1 MSYLHLKKKT
11 EQLKNN
17 FYFNMKRNNTKI
29 VATMGPSC
37 TNRETLKEMIE
48 AGLNVCRLN
57 FSHGDHETHL
67 KTIKLIKEI
76 NQELNVHTAILAD
89 LQGPKIRIGA
99 IKENTI
105 LQNDKEFIITTNEC
119 VGDSTLAYINYQ
131 QFPQDVT
138 QGETILINDGKIHLE
153 VLSTNNKD
161 KVVTKVVH
169 GGELSSNKGV
179 NLPNTEISQP
189 CLTEKDLND
198 LAFILSQPIEWIG
211 LSFVRSANDI
221 MQLKSHIQTKTHKAR
236 VVAKIEKP
244 QAITNLDA
252 IIDATDAVMIA
263 RGDLGVE
270 IPMQKVPVIQ
280 KMIAKKCLQQAKPVI
295 VATQMLESMT
305 DNITPTRAEVND
317 VANSVMDGADAVMLS
332 GETSVGRFPIQAVET
347 MSKIISNVENEGF
360 GIKSYDLK
368 ETHGERF
375 ISDAICYHS
384 CAIAQQVN
392 AKAIITMTHSG
403 YNAIEISS
411 HRPPCKIYAFTN
423 NHAILNTLSLV
434 WGVTGF
440 YYDNETSTDVTVSDT
455 KRILKEQGL
464 LEKRDL
470 VLNVA
475 SMPIK
480 EKGMTNMM
488 RLSYLK

>member
-1 MSYLHLKKKT
+1 MT
-11 EQLKNN
+11 N
-17 FYFNMKRNNTKI
+17 NNTKI

-37 TNRETLKEMIE
+37 ANKETLTKMIL
-48 AGLNVCRLN
+48 AGVNVCRLN

-67 KTIKLIKEI
+67 KTIQLIKEI
-76 NQELNVHTAILAD
+76 NKELEVHTAILAD
-89 LQGPKIRIGA
+89 LQGPKIRVG
-99 IKENTI
+99 KVNPNTI
-105 LQNDKEFIITTNEC
+105 LNNQEKFIITTNEC
-119 VGDSTLAYINYQ
+119 VGDSQKGYINYK
-131 QFPQDVT
+131 QFPKDVKK
-138 QGETILINDGKIHLE
+138 GEIILIDDGKIHIE
-153 VLSTNNKD
+153 VISTNLKD
-161 KVVTKVVH
+161 EVVTKVIH
-169 GGELSSNKGV
+169 GGVLKSNKGV

-189 CLTEKDLND
+189 CLTKKDLED
-198 LAFILSQPIEWIG
+198 LSFILTQPIEWIG
-211 LSFVRSANDI
+211 LSFVRSAQDI
-221 MQLKSHIQTKTHKAR
+221 LELKKHINKAGHNSR

-244 QAITNLDA
+244 QAITNLDS
-252 IIDATDAVMIA
+252 IIEVTDAVMIA

-270 IPMQKVPVIQ
+270 VPMQKVPVLQ
-280 KMIAKKCLQQAKPVI
+280 KRIATACLEKAKPVI

-305 DNITPTRAEVND
+305 ENITPTRAEVND

-332 GETSVGRFPIQAVET
+332 GETSVGSYPVEAVET
-347 MSKIISNVENEGF
+347 MSKIISNVEQEY
-360 GIKSYDLK
+360 STTRQYDLK

-384 CAIAQQVN
+384 CKLAEQVS

-403 YNAIEISS
+403 YNALEISS

-440 YYDNETSTDVTVSDT
+440 YYDNDSGTDETVSDT
-455 KRILKEQGL
+455 KRILKNQEL
-464 LEKRDL
+464 LKSNDL

>member
-1 MSYLHLKKKT
+1 
-11 EQLKNN
+11 
-17 FYFNMKRNNTKI
+17 MKRNNAKI

-37 TNRETLKEMIE
+37 TDKETLKAMIE

-57 FSHGDHETHL
+57 FSHGDHGTHL
-67 KTIKLIKEI
+67 KTISLIKEI
-76 NQELNVHTAILAD
+76 NKELNVHTAILAD
-89 LQGPKIRIGA
+89 LQGPKIRIGK
-99 IKENTI
+99 IKENTF
-105 LQNDKEFIITTNEC
+105 LENQSEFTITTNEC
-119 VGDSTLAYINYQ
+119 IGDATKAYINYQ
-131 QFPQDVT
+131 QFPKDVAK
-138 QGETILINDGKIHLE
+138 GETILINDGKIHLE
-153 VLSTNNKD
+153 VISSNKKD
-161 KVVTKVVH
+161 EVITRVVH

-189 CLTEKDLND
+189 CLTQKDLND
-198 LAFILSQPIEWIG
+198 LDFILTQPIEWIG
-211 LSFVRSANDI
+211 LSFVRSENDI
-221 MQLKSHIQTKTHKAR
+221 TELKRLIQAENHKAR
-236 VVAKIEKP
+236 VIAKIEKP
-244 QAITNLDA
+244 QAIANLDK
-252 IIDATDAVMIA
+252 IIDETDAVMIA

-270 IPMQKVPVIQ
+270 IPMQKVPVVQ
-280 KMIAKKCLQQAKPVI
+280 KMIAKKCLQKAKPVI

-332 GETSVGRFPIQAVET
+332 GETSVGQFPIQAVET
-347 MSKIISNVENEGF
+347 MSKIISNVENEDF

-384 CAIAQQVN
+384 CTIAQQVN

-440 YYDNETSTDVTVSDT
+440 YYDNDTSTDVTVSDT
-455 KRILKEQGL
+455 KRILKQQGL
-464 LEKRDL
+464 LEKNDL

>member
-1 MSYLHLKKKT
+1 M
-11 EQLKNN
+11 KN
-17 FYFNMKRNNTKI
+17 NNTKI
-29 VATMGPSC
+29 VATMGPACLSKD
-37 TNRETLKEMIE
+37 TLTEMIK
-48 AGLNVCRLN
+48 AGVNVCRLN
-57 FSHGDHETHL
+57 FSHADHKTHL
-67 KTIKLIKEI
+67 ETIRLIKEV

-89 LQGPKIRIGA
+89 LQGPKIRIGKIA
-99 IKENTI
+99 EGSMLKDDT
-105 LQNDKEFIITTNEC
+105 EFVITTKEC
-119 VGDSTLAYINYQ
+119 EGDGSKAYINYQ
-131 QFPQDVT
+131 QFPKDVKA
-138 QGETILINDGKIHLE
+138 GEKILINDGKLQIE
-153 VLSTNNKD
+153 VVNTNNKD
-161 KVVTKVVH
+161 TVVTKVIH

-179 NLPNTEISQP
+179 NLPNTAISQP
-189 CLTEKDLND
+189 CLTPKDLKD
-198 LAFILSQPIEWIG
+198 LEFILTQPIEWIG
-211 LSFVRSANDI
+211 LSFVRSAQDI
-221 MQLKSHIQTKTHKAR
+221 LELKRHIEKENHKAR
-236 VVAKIEKP
+236 VIAKIEKP
-244 QAITNLDA
+244 QAIKNLNS
-252 IIDATDAVMIA
+252 IIDVTDAVMIA

-280 KMIAKKCLQQAKPVI
+280 KKIAKQCLEKAKPVI

-305 DNITPTRAEVND
+305 ESVTPTRAEVND

-332 GETSVGRFPIQAVET
+332 GETSVGAFPLQAVET
-347 MSKIISNVENEGF
+347 MSKIITNVEQEF
-360 GIKSYDLK
+360 SSTRSYELK

-384 CAIAQQVN
+384 CKLAEQVS

-440 YYDNETSTDVTVSDT
+440 YYDNETGTDETVADT
-455 KRILKEQGL
+455 KRILKGIGL
-464 LEKRDL
+464 LKKDDL

>member
-1 MSYLHLKKKT
+1 
-11 EQLKNN
+11 
-17 FYFNMKRNNTKI
+17 
-29 VATMGPSC
+29 MGPSC
-37 TNRETLKEMIE
+37 ANKEMLKKMIE
-48 AGLNVCRLN
+48 AGLNVCRIN

-67 KTIKLIKEI
+67 KTIRLIKEI
-76 NQELNVHTAILAD
+76 NKELNVHTAILAD
-89 LQGPKIRIGA
+89 LQGPKIRIG
-99 IKENTI
+99 KVNQNTQ
-105 LQNDKEFIITTNEC
+105 LESGSEFVITTTEC
-119 VGDSTLAYINYQ
+119 VGDSSKAYINYQ
-131 QFPQDVT
+131 QFPKDVAN
-138 QGETILINDGKIHLE
+138 GEKILIDDGKIHLE
-153 VLSTNNKD
+153 VINTNQKD
-161 KVVTKVVH
+161 TVITTVIH

-189 CLTEKDLND
+189 CLTEKDLKD
-198 LAFILSQPIEWIG
+198 LDFILSQPIEWIG
-211 LSFVRSANDI
+211 LSFVRSETDI
-221 MQLKSHIQTKTHKAR
+221 LELKTHIHSSHHKAR

-244 QAITNLDA
+244 QAIKNLEK

-280 KMIAKKCLQQAKPVI
+280 KMIAKKCLIKAKPVI

-332 GETSVGRFPIQAVET
+332 GETSIGSFPVQAVET
-347 MSKIISNVENEGF
+347 MSKIITNVEQEYF
-360 GIKSYDLK
+360 SIKSYDLK

-384 CAIAQQVN
+384 CMLAQQVS

-434 WGVTGF
+434 WGVLGF
-440 YYDNETSTDVTVSDT
+440 YYDNDTSTDETVSET

-464 LEKRDL
+464 LEKNDL

>member
-1 MSYLHLKKKT
+1 M
-11 EQLKNN
+11 
-17 FYFNMKRNNTKI
+17 RNNTKI

-37 TNRETLKEMIE
+37 TNKETLKAMIQS
-48 AGLNVCRLN
+48 GLNVCRLN

-67 KTIKLIKEI
+67 ETIRLIKKI
-76 NQELNVHTAILAD
+76 NKELKVHTAILAD
-89 LQGPKIRIGA
+89 LQGPKIRIGK
-99 IKENTI
+99 IKESTQ
-105 LQNDKEFIITTNEC
+105 LENDSEFIITTSEC
-119 VGDSTLAYINYQ
+119 IGDAAKAYINYQ
-131 QFPQDVT
+131 QFPQDVSN
-138 QGETILINDGKIHLE
+138 GEIVLINDGKIHLE
-153 VLSTNNKD
+153 VISTNKKD
-161 KVVTKVVH
+161 KVITRVVH

-179 NLPNTEISQP
+179 NLPNTKISQP
-189 CLTEKDLND
+189 CLTEKDLHD
-198 LAFILSQPIEWIG
+198 LEFILTQPIEWIG
-211 LSFVRSANDI
+211 LSFVRTANDI
-221 MQLKSHIQTKTHKAR
+221 LELKKHIQNQNHKAR

-244 QAITNLDA
+244 QAITNLDK
-252 IIDATDAVMIA
+252 IIDTTDAIMIA

-280 KMIAKKCLQQAKPVI
+280 KMIAKKCLEKAKPVI

-305 DNITPTRAEVND
+305 ENITPTRAEVND

-332 GETSVGRFPIQAVET
+332 GETSIGQFPVQAVET
-347 MSKIISNVENEGF
+347 MSKIISNVEQEF
-360 GIKSYDLK
+360 SSIKSYDLK

-384 CAIAQQVN
+384 CMLAQQVG

-423 NHAILNTLSLV
+423 NHSILNTLSLV
-434 WGVTGF
+434 WGVLGF
-440 YYDNETSTDVTVSDT
+440 YYDNDTSTDETVSDT
-455 KRILKEQGL
+455 KRILKQDGL
-464 LEKRDL
+464 IKDNDL

-488 RLSYLK
+488 RLSYL

>member
-1 MSYLHLKKKT
+1 MNK
-11 EQLKNN
+11 
-17 FYFNMKRNNTKI
+17 NNTKI

-37 TNRETLKEMIE
+37 ANKTVLTSMIN
-48 AGLNVCRLN
+48 AGVNVCRLN
-57 FSHGDHETHL
+57 FSHANHETHL
-67 KTIKLIKEI
+67 QTIKLIKEI
-76 NQELNVHTAILAD
+76 NQEQSVHTAILAD
-89 LQGPKIRIGA
+89 LQGPKIRIGEVE
-99 IKENTI
+99 KGSELVN
-105 LQNDKEFIITTNEC
+105 NSEFILTTNEC
-119 VGDSTLAYINYQ
+119 TGNSKYAYINYKN
-131 QFPQDVT
+131 FPKDVNE
-138 QGETILINDGKIHLE
+138 GETILINDGKLQ
-153 VLSTNNKD
+153 VKVVKTNKKD
-161 KVVTKVVH
+161 KVTTRVVY
-169 GGELSSNKGV
+169 GGPLDSNKGV
-179 NLPNTEISQP
+179 NLPNTAISQP

-198 LAFILSQPIEWIG
+198 LEFILTQPIEWIG
-211 LSFVRSANDI
+211 LSFVRSAQDI
-221 MQLKSHIQTKTHKAR
+221 LELKKHVLKANHDAR
-236 VVAKIEKP
+236 IVAKIEKP
-244 QAITNLDA
+244 EALNNLGS
-252 IIDATDAVMIA
+252 IIDVADAVMIA

-270 IPMQKVPVIQ
+270 IPMQKVPAIQ
-280 KMIAKKCLQQAKPVI
+280 KKIAKACLEKAKPVI

-305 DNITPTRAEVND
+305 DNVTPTRAEVND

-332 GETSVGRFPIQAVET
+332 GETSVGNYPIESVET
-347 MSKIISNVENEGF
+347 MSKIINNVENEF
-360 GIKSYDLK
+360 SSIHSYDLK
-368 ETHGERF
+368 EKHGERF

-384 CAIAQQVN
+384 CTLAEQVG

-440 YYDNETSTDVTVSDT
+440 YYDNETGTDETVADT
-455 KRILKEQGL
+455 K
-464 LEKRDL
+464 KRLREEGFLQANDL

>member
-1 MSYLHLKKKT
+1 
-11 EQLKNN
+11 
-17 FYFNMKRNNTKI
+17 
-29 VATMGPSC
+29 MGPSC
-37 TNRETLKEMIE
+37 ANKEMLKKMIE
-48 AGLNVCRLN
+48 AGLNVCRIN

-67 KTIKLIKEI
+67 KTIRLIKEI
-76 NQELNVHTAILAD
+76 NKELNVHTAILAD
-89 LQGPKIRIGA
+89 LQGPKIRIG
-99 IKENTI
+99 KVNQNTQLENGS
-105 LQNDKEFIITTNEC
+105 EFVITTTEC
-119 VGDSTLAYINYQ
+119 VGDSSKAYINYQ
-131 QFPQDVT
+131 QFPQDVAN
-138 QGETILINDGKIHLE
+138 GEKILIDDGKIHLE
-153 VLSTNNKD
+153 VVNTNQKD
-161 KVVTKVVH
+161 TVITTVIH

-189 CLTEKDLND
+189 CLTEKDLQD
-198 LAFILSQPIEWIG
+198 LDFILSQPIEWVG
-211 LSFVRSANDI
+211 LSFVRSETDI
-221 MQLKSHIQTKTHKAR
+221 LELKTHIHSRHHKAR

-244 QAITNLDA
+244 QAIKNLEK

-280 KMIAKKCLQQAKPVI
+280 KMIAKKCLIKAKPVI

-332 GETSVGRFPIQAVET
+332 GETSIGSFPVQAVET
-347 MSKIISNVENEGF
+347 MSKIITNVEQEYF
-360 GIKSYDLK
+360 SIKSYDLK

-384 CAIAQQVN
+384 CMLAQQVS

-434 WGVTGF
+434 WGVLGF
-440 YYDNETSTDVTVSDT
+440 YYDNDASTDETVSET

-464 LEKRDL
+464 LEKNDL

>member
-1 MSYLHLKKKT
+1 MNK
-11 EQLKNN
+11 
-17 FYFNMKRNNTKI
+17 NNTKI

-37 TNRETLKEMIE
+37 ANKTVLTSMINS
-48 AGLNVCRLN
+48 GVNVCRLN
-57 FSHGDHETHL
+57 FSHANHETHL
-67 KTIKLIKEI
+67 QTIKLIKEI
-76 NQELNVHTAILAD
+76 NQEQSVHTAILAD
-89 LQGPKIRIGA
+89 LQGPKIRIGEVE
-99 IKENTI
+99 KGSELVN
-105 LQNDKEFIITTNEC
+105 NSEFILTTNEC
-119 VGDSTLAYINYQ
+119 TGNSKYAYINYKN
-131 QFPQDVT
+131 FPKDVNE
-138 QGETILINDGKIHLE
+138 GEIILINDGKLQ
-153 VLSTNNKD
+153 VKVVKTNKKD
-161 KVVTKVVH
+161 KVTTRVVY
-169 GGELSSNKGV
+169 GGPLDSNKGV
-179 NLPNTEISQP
+179 NLPNTTISQP

-198 LAFILSQPIEWIG
+198 LEFILTQPIEWIG
-211 LSFVRSANDI
+211 LSFVRSAQDI
-221 MQLKSHIQTKTHKAR
+221 LELKKHVLKANHDAR
-236 VVAKIEKP
+236 IVAKIEKP
-244 QAITNLDA
+244 EALNNLGS
-252 IIDATDAVMIA
+252 IIDVADAVMIA

-270 IPMQKVPVIQ
+270 IPMQKVPAIQ
-280 KMIAKKCLQQAKPVI
+280 KKIAKACLEKAKPVI

-305 DNITPTRAEVND
+305 DNVTPTRAEVND

-332 GETSVGRFPIQAVET
+332 GETSVGNYPIESVET
-347 MSKIISNVENEGF
+347 MSKIINNVENEF
-360 GIKSYDLK
+360 SSIHSYDLK
-368 ETHGERF
+368 EKHGERF

-384 CAIAQQVN
+384 CTLAEQVG

-440 YYDNETSTDVTVSDT
+440 YYDNETGTDETVADT
-455 KRILKEQGL
+455 K
-464 LEKRDL
+464 KRLREEGFLQANDL

>member
-1 MSYLHLKKKT
+1 MNK
-11 EQLKNN
+11 
-17 FYFNMKRNNTKI
+17 NNTKI

-37 TNRETLKEMIE
+37 ANKTVLTSMIN
-48 AGLNVCRLN
+48 AGVNVCRLN
-57 FSHGDHETHL
+57 FSHANHETHL
-67 KTIKLIKEI
+67 QTIKLIKEI
-76 NQELNVHTAILAD
+76 NQEQSVHTAILAD
-89 LQGPKIRIGA
+89 LQGPKIRIGEVE
-99 IKENTI
+99 KGSELVN
-105 LQNDKEFIITTNEC
+105 NSEFILTTNEC
-119 VGDSTLAYINYQ
+119 TGNSKYAYINYKN
-131 QFPQDVT
+131 FPKDVNE
-138 QGETILINDGKIHLE
+138 GEIILINDGKLQ
-153 VLSTNNKD
+153 VKVVKTNKKD
-161 KVVTKVVH
+161 KVTTRVVY
-169 GGELSSNKGV
+169 GGPLDSNKGV
-179 NLPNTEISQP
+179 NLPNTTISQP

-198 LAFILSQPIEWIG
+198 LEFILTQPIEWIG
-211 LSFVRSANDI
+211 LSFVRSAQDI
-221 MQLKSHIQTKTHKAR
+221 LELKKHVLKANHDAR
-236 VVAKIEKP
+236 IVAKIEKP
-244 QAITNLDA
+244 EALNNLGS
-252 IIDATDAVMIA
+252 IIDVADAVMIA

-270 IPMQKVPVIQ
+270 IPMQKVPAIQ
-280 KMIAKKCLQQAKPVI
+280 KKIAKACLEKAKPVI

-305 DNITPTRAEVND
+305 DNVTPTRAEVND

-332 GETSVGRFPIQAVET
+332 GETSVGNYPIESVET
-347 MSKIISNVENEGF
+347 MSKIINNVENEF
-360 GIKSYDLK
+360 SSIHSYDLK
-368 ETHGERF
+368 EKHGERF

-384 CAIAQQVN
+384 CTLAEQVG

-440 YYDNETSTDVTVSDT
+440 YYDNETGTDETVADT
-455 KRILKEQGL
+455 K
-464 LEKRDL
+464 KRLREEGFLQANDL

>member
-1 MSYLHLKKKT
+1 MNK
-11 EQLKNN
+11 
-17 FYFNMKRNNTKI
+17 NNTKI

-37 TNRETLKEMIE
+37 ANKTVLTSMIN
-48 AGLNVCRLN
+48 AGVNVCRLN
-57 FSHGDHETHL
+57 FSHADHETHL
-67 KTIKLIKEI
+67 KTIKLIKDI
-76 NQELNVHTAILAD
+76 NQEQSVHTAILAD
-89 LQGPKIRIGA
+89 LQGPKIRVGEVEEGTELISD
-99 IKENTI
+99 T
-105 LQNDKEFIITTNEC
+105 EFILTTNEC
-119 VGDSTLAYINYQ
+119 IGNSTKAYINYKN
-131 QFPQDVT
+131 FPKDVNE
-138 QGETILINDGKIHLE
+138 GETILINDGKLQ
-153 VLSTNNKD
+153 VQVVNTNKRD
-161 KVVTKVVH
+161 KVTTKVVY
-169 GGELSSNKGV
+169 GGPLDSNKGV
-179 NLPNTEISQP
+179 NLPNTAISQP

-198 LAFILSQPIEWIG
+198 LEFILTQPIEWIG
-211 LSFVRSANDI
+211 LSFVRSAQDI
-221 MQLKSHIQTKTHKAR
+221 LELKKHILNANHDAR

-244 QAITNLDA
+244 EALDNLRS
-252 IIDATDAVMIA
+252 IIDVADAVMIA

-280 KMIAKKCLQQAKPVI
+280 KKIAKTCLEKAKPVI

-305 DNITPTRAEVND
+305 DNVTPTRAEVND

-332 GETSVGRFPIQAVET
+332 GETSVGNYPIESVET
-347 MSKIISNVENEGF
+347 MSKIISNVENEF
-360 GIKSYDLK
+360 SSIHSYDLK
-368 ETHGERF
+368 EKHGERF

-384 CAIAQQVN
+384 CTLAEQVG

-440 YYDNETSTDVTVSDT
+440 YYDNETGTDETVADT
-455 KRILKEQGL
+455 K
-464 LEKRDL
+464 KRLRDEGFLQSNDL